1 MKKAFLLLF
10 AVLILGTTSSYAQKY
25 GHVNVQE
32 IFSVMPGGDSIRIKL
47 ENYQQE
53 LQDVYNTMMEE
64 YQTKSEKYNREA
76 GTMSPTIMKIRKQE
90 ISDLESRI
98 LEFQQNVQDE
108 LQTKQIELTQPFQDA
123 IINAINEVAKENGF
137 SYIFDSS
144 TLLYSGGGEDV
155 SALVKKKLGIK

>member
-1 MKKAFLLLF
+1 
-10 AVLILGTTSSYAQKY
+10 
-25 GHVNVQE
+25 
-32 IFSVMPGGDSIRIKL
+32 MPGGDSIRIKL

-137 SYIFDSS
+137 TYIFDSS